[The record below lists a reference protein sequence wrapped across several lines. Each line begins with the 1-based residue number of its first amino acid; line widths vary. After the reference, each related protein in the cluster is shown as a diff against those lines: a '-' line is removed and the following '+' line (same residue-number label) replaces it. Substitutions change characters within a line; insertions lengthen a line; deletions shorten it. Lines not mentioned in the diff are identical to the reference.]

1 MPKLSKDEFMA
12 KIQEIGTCEDDVQRK
27 ELLTEL
33 SSSISE
39 VYDDN
44 DTLSKANKQYE
55 EDNKILIK
63 ANNKLWLETTSNSEG
78 EKPTEEEEKPEEKE
92 EEKLSFDDL
101 FKGGK

>member
-33 SSSISE
+33 SGSISE

-55 EDNKILIK
+55 EDNEILRK

-78 EKPTEEEEKPEEKE
+78 EKPTEPEEKPEEKE

>member
-33 SSSISE
+33 SGSISE

-55 EDNKILIK
+55 EDNEILRK

-78 EKPTEEEEKPEEKE
+78 GKPTEEEEKEEKE

-101 FKGGK
+101 FKGGN

>member
-33 SSSISE
+33 SGSISE

-55 EDNKILIK
+55 EDNEILRK

-78 EKPTEEEEKPEEKE
+78 GNPEEKE

>member
-33 SSSISE
+33 SGSISE

-55 EDNKILIK
+55 EDNEILRK
-63 ANNKLWLETTSNSEG
+63 ANNKLWLETTSNTEG
-78 EKPTEEEEKPEEKE
+78 EKPTEPEEKEEKE

>member
-33 SSSISE
+33 SGSISE

-55 EDNKILIK
+55 EDNEILRK
-63 ANNKLWLETTSNSEG
+63 ANNKLWLETTSNTEG
-78 EKPTEEEEKPEEKE
+78 EKETDPEEKEEKE

>member
-33 SSSISE
+33 SGSISE

-55 EDNKILIK
+55 EDNEILRK
-63 ANNKLWLETTSNSEG
+63 ANNKLWLESTSNSEG
-78 EKPTEEEEKPEEKE
+78 EKPTEEEEKSEEKE